1 MEKLL
6 PKLCFTLLILLNA
19 IAAFAVEKGVI
30 SGKVVE
36 EVGGLSIP
44 SAVISVYIDG
54 SEQPVVTSAT
64 DEDGHFS
71 IKNLKTGNYSIRVSF
86 VGYAPLKVNGIAI
99 TEKDFDKNLGALKL
113 SSDQNSLQ
121 EVTITVQKPPIEFG
135 ADGVTYNV
143 GSTLL
148 AEGSTATDV
157 LKNVPMVQVD
167 IDGNA
172 TIAGKRNTRIFIDG
186 KPSDY
191 MTSNIA
197 DLLNVLPSDAID
209 KIEEIGRAHV

>member
-1 MEKLL
+1 LEKLL
-6 PKLCFTLLILLNA
+6 PKLCCTLFFLLNA
-19 IAAFAVEKGVI
+19 LSVLAVEKGVI

-54 SEQPVVTSAT
+54 SEQPIITSAT
-64 DEDGHFS
+64 DEDGRFS

-113 SSDQNSLQ
+113 TSDQNSLQ

-135 ADGVTYNV
+135 ADGITYNV
-143 GSTLL
+143 GATLL

-157 LKNVPMVQVD
+157 LKNVPMVQVEKE
-167 IDGNA
+167 IRG
-172 TIAGKRNTRIFIDG
+172 F
-186 KPSDY
+186 
-191 MTSNIA
+191 
-197 DLLNVLPSDAID
+197 LLMANLQIT
-209 KIEEIGRAHV
+209 